1 MGIMTQNACKWA
13 WVLVL
18 VVLAGVSP
26 GIAEAPD
33 LSGVSAD
40 ERKMIES
47 ACFLE
52 KSVGGPAAY
61 NSCLASQLRDLNE
74 APTAPDLSGVG
85 ADERKMIT
93 EDHDIARSCLDA
105 EQGDVEAQYILGV
118 AYTDGEG
125 VLQDYVKAHAWLN
138 LAAAAGKE
146 AARKARDSVGSRM
159 TREQIAD
166 AQKLAAEFWERIESS
181 KSKSE

>member
-1 MGIMTQNACKWA
+1 MGIMTNRKACRGA

-33 LSGVSAD
+33 LSGVSSD
-40 ERKMIES
+40 ERAMIEG
-47 ACFLE
+47 ACRLE
-52 KSVGGPAAY
+52 KRVGGPPAY
-61 NSCLASQLRDLNE
+61 YRCLAEQLRELKGT
-74 APTAPDLSGVG
+74 PTAPDFFSVSSRDRESI
-85 ADERKMIT
+85 AEK
-93 EDHDIARSCLDA
+93 HDMDRVRLDA
-105 EQGDVEAQYILGV
+105 EQGDGEAQYILGV

-138 LAAAAGKE
+138 LAAAEGKKD
-146 AARKARDSVGSRM
+146 ARKARDSVGSRM

-166 AQKLAAEFWERIESS
+166 AQKLARELYNRIESS
-181 KSKSE
+181 QSK